1 MLNLIYNLLS
11 AHAKLTEQQLLKL
24 LHEHNVPA
32 FSNPDLRDPKN
43 LFRCHFLLFNALYQL
58 HDQLLMNQQGLLQI
72 DPLGIEL
79 QPWCVAHPELARTDS
94 LRSYYLDFTN
104 LSTGESKAAD
114 LLSGAILRLTEQDK
128 MIAALK
134 VLGFDAPQ
142 LALDNK
148 TIRTRYRQLVC
159 QHHPDRGGDKNKLQ
173 EVHQAMDI
181 LKTQGIYSIKPI
193 SQQ

>member
-1 MLNLIYNLLS
+1 MLNLIYSLLR

-24 LHEHNVPA
+24 LHEHSVPA

-58 HDQLLMNQQGLLQI
+58 RDQLLINQQGLLQI

-79 QPWCVAHPELARTDS
+79 KPWNAALPELVQTDS
-94 LRSYYLDFTN
+94 LRSYYLDCAN
-104 LSTGESKAAD
+104 LPTGESKAAE

-128 MIAALK
+128 TIAALK
-134 VLGFDAPQ
+134 VLGFDNSQ
-142 LALDNK
+142 LVLDNK

-159 QHHPDRGGDKNKLQ
+159 LHHPDRGGDKDKLQ

-181 LKTQGIYSIKPI
+181 LKAQGIYSVK
-193 SQQ
+193 SVTA